1 MAPKLT
7 ESWSRKY
14 LTFDQEKRAAIFTV
28 FTPPSILKPYS
39 SWLYDWEKAGKT
51 TYSGSPART
60 NGWKNDREVF
70 CARVTSYPSYLMT
83 QLLNSVGGVNG
94 GHELGAVAQMHFL
107 TMSAIR
113 DNI

>member
-1 MAPKLT
+1 
-7 ESWSRKY
+7 
-14 LTFDQEKRAAIFTV
+14 
-28 FTPPSILKPYS
+28 
-39 SWLYDWEKAGKT
+39 
-51 TYSGSPART
+51 
-60 NGWKNDREVF
+60 
-70 CARVTSYPSYLMT
+70 MT